1 MDFIDQIKQFSKKV
15 EGLKD
20 LISTEEAT
28 KNSIIMPFFVML
40 GYDVF
45 NPQEFIPEY
54 TADVGIKK
62 GEKVDYAILSDGNP
76 IILIE
81 CKSVTEKLEKHDSQL
96 FRYFGTSSAKFA
108 ILTNGINYRFYTDLE
123 QSNKMDETPFLDIDI
138 LNVKESQINELKKF
152 TKSVFNIAEIFDTA
166 SQLKYST
173 EFKNIFSQELQ
184 SPSDNLVSH
193 FVSFVYEGKKTLSV
207 IEKFRP
213 ILKNSLNQYISEM
226 MSDKIKSALNVQDT
240 PNLSE
245 PIAENPA
252 ITQEPVHKII
262 TTPEELEAYFIVK
275 NILKDLTPISNVT
288 FKDNERYMVILFQDK
303 PTKWICRFYF
313 TSMSKSIVLPDEN
326 KKETRFKIDNIYDI
340 ENYSDQL
347 KETLK
352 RYL

>member
-62 GEKVDYAILSDGNP
+62 GEKVDYAILSDSNP

-138 LNVKESQINELKKF
+138 LNIKESQINELKKF
-152 TKSVFNIAEIFDTA
+152 TKSVFNIDEIFDTA

-173 EFKNIFSQELQ
+173 EFKNIFSKELQ

-240 PNLSE
+240 PNLGE
-245 PIAENPA
+245 PVADVPVIA
-252 ITQEPVHKII
+252 QEPVHKII

-275 NILKDLTPISNVT
+275 NILKDLTPINNIT
-288 FKDNERYMVILFQDK
+288 FKDNERYMGILFQDK

-313 TSMSKSIVLPDEN
+313 TNMSKSIVLPDEN
-326 KKETRFKIDNIYDI
+326 KKENRIKIDNIYDI
-340 ENYSDQL
+340 EKYSDQL